1 MFFYI
6 KGKVAFKDINFMVLD
21 VNGVG
26 YKIYTSYT
34 TLENATMNEEFLAY
48 TYTHIREDIFD
59 IYGFCTQKELST
71 FEMLISVSGVGPKAA
86 LSILSFMP
94 TDAFAMAVIK
104 NDVKAITKA
113 PNIGK
118 KTAER
123 IILELKDKLTKQNQ
137 GLETSDTYSEYT
149 AQEDTVK
156 EAIDALMVLGYSSL
170 EAKGA
175 VGSVKDSF
183 TDVED
188 IIKNALKILMN

>member
-1 MFFYI
+1 MFYYI
-6 KGKVAFKDINFMVLD
+6 KGKVTYKDINFMVLD
-21 VNGVG
+21 VGGVG

-34 TLENATMNEEFLAY
+34 TLENATLNEEFLAY
-48 TYTHIREDIFD
+48 TYTHIREDMFD
-59 IYGFCTQKELST
+59 IYGFINTKELNT

-94 TDAFAMAVIK
+94 TDAFATAVIK
-104 NDVKAITKA
+104 NDVKAITMA

-123 IILELKDKLTKQNQ
+123 IILELKDKLAKENSELISS
-137 GLETSDTYSEYT
+137 GINVSSDNN
-149 AQEDTVK
+149 DTLK

-175 VGSVKDSF
+175 VASVKDRF

>member
-1 MFFYI
+1 MFYYI
-6 KGKVAFKDINFMVLD
+6 KGKVTYKDINFMVLD

-34 TLENATMNEEFLAY
+34 TLQNADINEEFLTY
-48 TYTHIREDIFD
+48 TYTHIREDMFD
-59 IYGFCTQKELST
+59 IYGFHTEKELHT
-71 FEMLISVSGVGPKAA
+71 FEMLITVSGVGPKAA
-86 LSILSFMP
+86 LSILSYMP

-104 NDVKAITKA
+104 NDIKAITMA

-123 IILELKDKLTKQNQ
+123 IVLELKDKLAKENA
-137 GLETSDTYSEYT
+137 GIELSSSESSLNSD
-149 AQEDTVK
+149 AHK

-175 VGSVKDSF
+175 VASVKDSF
-183 TDVED
+183 TEVED